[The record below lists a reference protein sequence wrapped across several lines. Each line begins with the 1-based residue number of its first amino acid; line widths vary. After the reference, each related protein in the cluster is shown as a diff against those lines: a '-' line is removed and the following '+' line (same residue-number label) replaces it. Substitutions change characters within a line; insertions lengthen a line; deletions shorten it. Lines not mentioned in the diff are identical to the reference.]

1 MPQPQA
7 KGGPKT
13 RGRVRRQRK
22 VVQAPAFVTRAIPFF
37 EYLGEEGLEKVENQA
52 EMLIQEIGLDF
63 FDDPK
68 ALEIWKAAGADV
80 RGTRV
85 RLPRGMAR
93 ELCKTAPRKFRQH
106 ARNPTKTVEIGGK
119 SVVFA
124 ATYGPPFVRDLKGGR
139 RYGSIADFTNLVK
152 LVYMLPH
159 IHHQGLVICEPCDI
173 PVNKRH
179 LDMLYTH
186 MKFSDK
192 PTLGAITEQS
202 RAKDCVDMARILHG
216 ANFMKENCVIMGN
229 VNTNS
234 PLLVDRVVTEAI
246 YTYSGANQG
255 MIISPFIL
263 GGAMGPVT
271 TAASIA
277 QALAEVMV
285 CIAFS
290 QLVRPGAPVIMGN
303 FLSSMSLKS
312 GAPTFGMPE
321 PVASHFIIGQ
331 LARRLGIPLRSGG
344 SLTASKLPDAQA
356 AAESADSMQST
367 ALGGTNFVLQSA
379 GWLEGG
385 LVTGYEKL
393 IIDADRLG
401 GYQKLLGGIDMSD
414 NGLGVDAYTD
424 VEPAGH
430 FLGSAHT
437 MANYETAYY
446 DATMSDSESF
456 EQWEAEGARD
466 TATRAYERWNQMLKD
481 YEAPPLDEAK
491 DEELQTYIAKK
502 KESMDDAWY

>member
-1 MPQPQA
+1 M
-7 KGGPKT
+7 T
-13 RGRVRRQRK
+13 
-22 VVQAPAFVTRAIPFF
+22 QAPSTSRKSSGRARRKRLVQPAPAYVTRTIPFF
-37 EYLGEEGLEKVENQA
+37 EFMNEEDLVKIEDHA
-52 EMLIQEIGLDF
+52 DWLIQEVGLDF
-63 FDDPK
+63 CDDPK
-68 ALEIWKAAGADV
+68 ALEIWQGAGADIK
-80 RGTRV
+80 GTRV
-85 RLPRGMAR
+85 RLPKGMAR
-93 ELCKTAPRKFRQH
+93 ELCKTAPRQFRQH
-106 ARNPTKTVEIGGK
+106 ARNPAKSVEIGGNNA
-119 SVVFA
+119 VFA
-124 ATYGPPFVRDLKGGR
+124 ACYGPPFVRDLKEGR
-139 RYGSIADFTNLVK
+139 RYGSLLDFQKLVK
-152 LVYMLPH
+152 LTYMLPH
-159 IHHQGLVICEPCDI
+159 IHHGGFVVCEPCDI

-179 LDMLYTH
+179 LDMLYAH
-186 MKFSDK
+186 MKYSDK
-192 PTLGAITEQS
+192 PSLGAITEQV
-202 RAKDCVDMARILHG
+202 RAEHCIDMAKILHG
-216 ANFMKENCVIMGN
+216 ADFMAKNCVIMGN

-234 PLLVDRVVTEAI
+234 PMLVDRVVTQAI
-246 YTYSGANQG
+246 YTYSGRNQG

-285 CIAFS
+285 CAAFT

-331 LARRLGIPLRSGG
+331 LARRLRLPLRSGG

-401 GYQKLLGGIDMSD
+401 GYQKLLGGVDMSD
-414 NGLGVDAYTD
+414 NGLGIDAFAD
-424 VEPAGH
+424 VEPGGH

-446 DATMSDSESF
+446 DATMSDSECF
-456 EQWEAEGARD
+456 ERWEELGSKD
-466 TATRAYERWNQMLKD
+466 TAERAYDRWNQMLNE
-481 YEAPPLDEAK
+481 YEAPPLDQAK
-491 DEELQTYIAKK
+491 DDELLAYIAKK
-502 KESMDDAWY
+502 KESMADAWY